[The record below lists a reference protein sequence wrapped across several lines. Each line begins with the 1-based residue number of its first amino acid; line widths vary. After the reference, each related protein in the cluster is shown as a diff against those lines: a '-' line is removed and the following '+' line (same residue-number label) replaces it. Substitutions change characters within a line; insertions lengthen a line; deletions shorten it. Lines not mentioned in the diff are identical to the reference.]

1 MCTEP
6 GLVGPQGFGK
16 SRKRFLKILLKSVKI
31 VLMNK
36 DGHIKYGLESL
47 L

>member
-16 SRKRFLKILLKSVKI
+16 SRKLFLKILLKSVKI

-36 DGHIKYGLESL
+36 DGRIKYGLESL